1 MSEFD
6 SSILQIDNG
15 EVLYYQELKKHIDSL
30 SEKFREK
37 SVIKQGVYDDIIKC
51 LFIPKGQA
59 LGSFSPKFIFWVKQH
74 FVLITIAGVN
84 IACCIKSKKPIC
96 IYEAYYNVI
105 GEAHATISHGGRD
118 KTIYELNSHYS
129 WIPRFAVEIFL
140 KQCVPCQTRKPLKQ
154 HVITK
159 PIISLGVMTRLQID
173 LIDMRTR
180 PDVLNPD
187 ISYNWILNC
196 IDHFSKF
203 TWAYPLKNKSA
214 IDVAL
219 KLRELFFV
227 FGPPKIL
234 HSHNGRE
241 FVASVIYE
249 LKDLFPD
256 MVFIRGKPRH
266 PQSQGCVERANG
278 VLCDALGKWMTLH
291 NSSHWSDG
299 LLPVVYGINTRLSV
313 PM

>member
-96 IYEAYYNVI
+96 IYEAYYN
-105 GEAHATISHGGRD
+105 
-118 KTIYELNSHYS
+118 
-129 WIPRFAVEIFL
+129 IPRFAVEIFL

-256 MVFIRGKPRH
+256 MVFIRGRPRH